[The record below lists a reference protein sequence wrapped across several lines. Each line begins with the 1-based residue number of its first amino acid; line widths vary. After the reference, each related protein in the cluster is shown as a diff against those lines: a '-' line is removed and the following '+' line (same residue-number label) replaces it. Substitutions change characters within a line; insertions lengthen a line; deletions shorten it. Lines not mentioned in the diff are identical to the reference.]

1 MAEAMGAFGSIINSP
16 EQLNEL
22 DINAIC
28 NRSGPTLLDIRT
40 DPDEVPP
47 ISMRT
52 NILAGNQ

>member
-40 DPDEVPP
+40 DPDEVPNFNAHKYTC
-47 ISMRT
+47 R
-52 NILAGNQ
+52 